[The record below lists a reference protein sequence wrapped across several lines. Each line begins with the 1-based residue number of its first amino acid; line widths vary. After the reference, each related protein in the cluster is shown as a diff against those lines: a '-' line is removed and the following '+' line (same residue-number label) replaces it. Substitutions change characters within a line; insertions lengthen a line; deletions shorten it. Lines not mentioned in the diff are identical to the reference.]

1 VKETSDQSRV
11 IIAAALSL
19 LVIIGWS
26 FFYKSPTPPQN
37 QQAPASAAPSTSST
51 SPSAAASAPSAAAA
65 PAPVAVHAAA
75 TENSVVVESK
85 LYRVEIWNRGGVVRS
100 WQLLN
105 YQDDNSPPQTLDLV
119 HTDTARQEDAW
130 PLSVALNDPQLEAAA
145 NSGFYVI
152 TVGNSPAS
160 GLIQA
165 PVELDLVWSDGHL
178 QVTKHLKF
186 GPDYIMEAELTVT
199 KDGQPIPAGLAW
211 RGGFGDPSV
220 HIGYRRGSLPTQV
233 FDSQDTKLTT
243 FAVKNLGQPKQPNVR
258 ATLPGPYDFVG
269 IEDQYFAAAF
279 MPKLNSSGGFNPNLT
294 LTDWATNLDV
304 AQGDKI
310 VNQPISE
317 MAAGTTGTAPLA
329 VRIFV
334 GPKSLD
340 TLKAIQPP
348 LNELLNFGWLTL
360 LSEPLFYALRW
371 VHGYVPNWGW
381 AIVVLTI
388 LINMLFYPLKTKQM
402 RSAQKM
408 QKVGPEVKAIQEKY
422 KKYGMRDPR
431 KQKMNEEVMALY
443 TREGINPLGSCWPML
458 IQFPFWFA
466 FYRVLAYTIDLR
478 HAPWLLGHFYL
489 LHDLSA
495 PDPHYILPALYGLTA
510 YLMQKMTPTPSVDPA
525 QQRMMAIMPV
535 MFSVFFI
542 FYPAG
547 LALYIVTSNLVGMAQ
562 QWYLNRTMPAP
573 VKARG
578 KGPRK
583 N

>member
-1 VKETSDQSRV
+1 MKEGSDQSRV
-11 IIAAALSL
+11 LMAAALSL

-26 FFYKSPTPPQN
+26 FFYKPPPQP
-37 QQAPASAAPSTSST
+37 QQGPPAPVNALTAATAPAPAVNP
-51 SPSAAASAPSAAAA
+51 PVAAA
-65 PAPVAVHAAA
+65 PVVAVHAAA
-75 TENSVVVESK
+75 GENSVVVESP

-100 WQLLN
+100 WQLRKFT
-105 YQDDNSPPQTLDLV
+105 DDNSPPQTLDLV

-130 PLSVALNDPQLEAAA
+130 PLSVALSDPQLEAAA

-152 TVGNSPAS
+152 NTGGAAAS
-160 GLIQA
+160 GVLEA
-165 PVELDLVWSDGHL
+165 PVELELVWSDGHL
-178 QVTKHLKF
+178 AVTKHLKF
-186 GPDYIMEAELTVT
+186 GADYIVEADLSVS
-199 KDGQPIPAGLAW
+199 KDGQQIPAGLAW
-211 RGGFGDPSV
+211 RGGFGDPTV
-220 HIGYRRGSLPTQV
+220 HIGYRRGALPVTV
-233 FDSQDTKLTT
+233 FYSQATKLSTLV
-243 FAVKNLGQPKQPNVR
+243 VKNLGQPKQPNVR

-279 MPKLNSSGGFNPNLT
+279 LPTLNSSGGFTPDLT
-294 LTDWATNLDV
+294 LTHWATNLDV
-304 AQGDKI
+304 PQGDK
-310 VNQPISE
+310 VATEAISE
-317 MAAGTTGTAPLA
+317 VAAGTTGSAPLA
-329 VRIFV
+329 VRIYV

-340 TLKAIQPP
+340 PLKAVQPP
-348 LNELLNFGWLTL
+348 LNELLNFGWLTV

-371 VHGYVPNWGW
+371 VHRYVPDWGW

-408 QKVGPEVKAIQEKY
+408 QKVAPEVKAIQEKY

-443 TREGINPLGSCWPML
+443 SREGINPLGSCWPML

-478 HAPWLLGHFYL
+478 HAPWLLFHFHL

-510 YLMQKMTPTPSVDPA
+510 YLMQKMTPTPQVDPA
-525 QQRMMAIMPV
+525 QQRMMSIMPV

-573 VKARG
+573 VKGRG
-578 KGPRK
+578 KGPKK